1 MKNDRTP
8 QSNEELA
15 TKPMPPVYDFLRPK
29 LERVAQDLHDSLV
42 SYAEDGYFSANLDAA
57 FHIFFSEDAW
67 HPGSG

>member
-57 FHIFFSEDAW
+57 FHIFFS
-67 HPGSG
+67 